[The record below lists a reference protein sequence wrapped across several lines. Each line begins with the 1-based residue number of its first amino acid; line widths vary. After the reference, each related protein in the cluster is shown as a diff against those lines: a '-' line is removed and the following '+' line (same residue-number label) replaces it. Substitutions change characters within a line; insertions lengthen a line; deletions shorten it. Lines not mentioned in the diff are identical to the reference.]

1 MIEMENVL
9 SILRS
14 EADKTGRDIALMSD
28 FMGDGLRIL
37 AGRNAKKSSSLA
49 VELPV
54 TAFGAIHDV
63 LSIGEAII
71 GAEYS
76 WIPDFDS
83 LPKDIRQKLD
93 KGIYTIGESRQVEGN
108 HRAVILDEN
117 DVRIKDVTLKQIKN
131 EPSCD
136 MAYRDLL
143 TQIKLQ
149 QISSTLEDIAEMQ
162 AYQIQRDRDADITVP
177 FLNAR
182 DLILEAENEDDPQ
195 RRKEL
200 LKRAREGFGGVTNS
214 LCVYLNR
221 DIGLLAD
228 RSSRQLP
235 LVDKR
240 VTLFLRPKKIREAMG
255 FVLEDLQ
262 TLQKTVGLQVQ
273 ISNVLDDDNMANRT
287 LTQYNDVL
295 LKFCEKP
302 LDSTGRS
309 AAQLMHAYFPYSE
322 GNMDMWRTLRTDI
335 LETNN
340 TRKNLADGG
349 TIYLIELE
357 DVDDDDSASE

>member
-1 MIEMENVL
+1 MENAL

-14 EADKTGRDIALMSD
+14 EADRTGRDIALMSD
-28 FMGDGLRIL
+28 FMGEGLRSL
-37 AGRNAKKSSSLA
+37 AGRSARNSNSITG
-49 VELPV
+49 ELPV
-54 TAFGAIHDV
+54 TAMSAIHDV

-71 GAEYS
+71 GADYS

-93 KGIYTIGESRQVEGN
+93 KGIYTIGESRQVKGN

-117 DVRIKDVTLKQIKN
+117 GVRVKDVTLKQIKN
-131 EPSCD
+131 EPNCD

-149 QISSTLEDIAEMQ
+149 QISSLLEDIAEMQ

-177 FLNAR
+177 FLDAR
-182 DLILEAENEDDPQ
+182 DLVLEAEREKDLQ
-195 RRKEL
+195 RREDL
-200 LKRAREGFGGVTNS
+200 LREALRGFGHVSNALYADMS
-214 LCVYLNR
+214 RSV
-221 DIGLLAD
+221 DLLAN

-240 VTLFLRPKKIREAMG
+240 FTLFLNPAKIQEAMG

-262 TLQKTVGLQVQ
+262 ALQKTVGLQMQ
-273 ISNVLDDDNMANRT
+273 ISNVLGDDEAANRI
-287 LTQYNDVL
+287 LGQYNDEL
-295 LKFCEKP
+295 LRFCEEP

-309 AAQLMHAYFPYSE
+309 AAQLMHAHFPYTE
-322 GNMDMWRTLRTDI
+322 DNKDVWITLRTDI
-335 LETNN
+335 IEANEAQ
-340 TRKNLADGG
+340 KNLAGNG

-357 DVDDDDSASE
+357 DVSDDDSGNE